1 MDWYDWVT
9 LVIMAVV
16 IIAQTVRGIRAG
28 GIGVPL
34 FEAAGG
40 VVAAVAT
47 TAVSRGVAD
56 ATHLNEGTVMFVLFL
71 AFLALAF
78 VVAHWLSALV
88 PLPFQSLDG
97 ILSVLCGLVLA
108 WAVGHMFLRIMIG
121 SEEGEMAQA
130 IVYSP
135 VAREVFQFRTW
146 NELMQMLFGA
156 TADPSFKPTE
166 GQ

>member
-40 VVAAVAT
+40 VVAAVAAT
-47 TAVSRGVAD
+47 EISPGVAG
-56 ATHLNEGTVMFVLFL
+56 ALRFSESTVMFVLFL
-71 AFLALAF
+71 AFLGLAF
-78 VVAHWLSALV
+78 VVAHWLAALS
-88 PLPFQSLDG
+88 PLPFQSFDG
-97 ILSVLCGLVLA
+97 VLSFFFGLVLA
-108 WAVGHMFLRIMIG
+108 WAVAHMFLRIMMG
-121 SEEGEMAQA
+121 SEGSQSADMIAS
-130 IVYSP
+130 SP

-146 NELMQMLFGA
+146 NELMQLLFRAKAGQ
-156 TADPSFKPTE
+156 DFDPTE
-166 GQ
+166 S

>member
-1 MDWYDWVT
+1 VDWYDWVT

-16 IIAQTVRGIRAG
+16 VIAQTLRGIRAG

-47 TAVSRGVAD
+47 TAVSHGIAD
-56 ATHLNEGTVMFVLFL
+56 STHLNEGTVMFVLFI
-71 AFLALAF
+71 AFLALAL
-78 VVAHWLSALV
+78 VVAHWLSALA

-97 ILSVLCGLVLA
+97 ILSVFCGLVLA
-108 WAVGHMFLRIMIG
+108 WAIAHMFLRIMMG
-121 SEEGEMAQA
+121 SEGGQSADMIAS
-130 IVYSP
+130 SP

-146 NELMQMLFGA
+146 NSLMRLLFKA
-156 TADPSFKPTE
+156 NANPSFDPTE
-166 GQ
+166 S